1 MADLLSIGLSG
12 LAASKTQLSIT
23 GHNITNVNTPGYSRQ
38 DATQATRSPQFSG
51 AGYIGSGTTLVEVRR
66 SYSEFLTSQLR
77 SSTSLSADVE
87 AYKSQI
93 NQLDSLLAGTTTGI
107 TPSLQK
113 FFSALQTAAEDP
125 ANIPAR
131 QLVLAEA
138 EGLARRFNTVYD
150 RLSEQNNFTNKQMS
164 AVTDQVN
171 RLAGSI
177 GSLNEAI
184 AIAAANGKQPND
196 LLDAR
201 DEAVRQLSGYIGVTV
216 VPQDDKSFNIFIGS
230 GQPLVVGST
239 VARLEVV
246 PGQGDPNR
254 HEVQFISG
262 GSRQGITSQITGG
275 ELGGLI
281 RYREEVLDSTMNSLG
296 RLALAV
302 SDQVN
307 TQLGQGLDLKGQV
320 GSALFGNY
328 NDPAL
333 ARLRVNAFAG
343 NSNAQPVL
351 NITNTSQL
359 STSDYLMEYDGSSYK
374 IRRLSDNQL
383 MTATE
388 NPAGT
393 LSITDKNGRD
403 QGFQIVLGNPPPAP
417 GDKFSLQPT
426 RRGASDIK
434 ATLDQ
439 ADQLAFAAP
448 IRAESKLQNRGTGV
462 IGQPSL
468 VAGPSPISRDAL
480 AVANLSL
487 GANLSADGK
496 TYTLGALPT
505 GWSYVA
511 KGGDPI
517 VPQRSANGDL
527 IEPLADQDG
536 NPLARVLDDDGQP
549 LEVNGQPVVA
559 PAMTMGNSNTVRL
572 AYAAADGE
580 TYRFELSMSGRPMAG
595 DEFALAFN
603 QNGVSDNRN
612 ALKLV
617 DLQSK
622 QTVGVTAGIAGSGFS
637 FTDGYGEL
645 VERVGTLTAQA
656 RMDSEATGAILK
668 QATDNR
674 DSLSAVNL
682 DEEAAN
688 LIKFEQY
695 YNASAQI
702 IQVARSLF
710 DTLISTFR

>member
-1 MADLLSIGLSG
+1 MADLLNIGLSG
-12 LAASKTQLSIT
+12 LSASKTQLSIT
-23 GHNITNVNTPGYSRQ
+23 GHNITNVNTPGFSRQ
-38 DATQATRSPQFSG
+38 NASQATTSPQFSG
-51 AGYIGSGTTLVEVRR
+51 AGYIGSGTTLVDVRR
-66 SYSEFLTSQLR
+66 TYSEFLTNQVR
-77 SSTSLSADVE
+77 SSTALNSDVA

-93 NQLDSLLAGTTTGI
+93 DQLDSLLAGSTTGI
-107 TPSLQK
+107 TPSLQS

-131 QLVLAEA
+131 QLVLAES

-150 RLSEQNNFTNKQMS
+150 RLSEQNSFTNKQMS

-184 AIAAANGKQPND
+184 AVAAANGKQPND

-201 DEAVRQLSGYIGVTV
+201 DEAVRQLSSYIGVTV
-216 VPQDDKSFNIFIGS
+216 TPQDDSSFNIFIGS
-230 GQPLVVGST
+230 GQPLVVGSS

-302 SDQVN
+302 SDQIN
-307 TQLGQGLDLKGQV
+307 SQLGQGLDLKGQV
-320 GSALFGNY
+320 GSALFGDY

-333 ARLRVNAFAG
+333 AKLRVNAFSG
-343 NSNAQPVL
+343 NSSSAQPAL
-351 NITNTSQL
+351 NITDTSQL
-359 STSDYLMEYDGSSYK
+359 TTSDYLMEYDGTSYK
-374 IRRLSDNQL
+374 VRRLSDNQP
-383 MTATE
+383 MTVTA
-388 NPAGT
+388 AADGT

-403 QGFQIVLGNPPPAP
+403 QGFQIVPGTPSPAA
-417 GDKFSLQPT
+417 GDKFTLQPT
-426 RRGASDIK
+426 RRGATDIS
-434 ATLDQ
+434 AILDQ
-439 ADQLAFAAP
+439 ADQLAFASP
-448 IRAESKLQNRGTGV
+448 VRAESDLQNAGTGA
-462 IGQPSL
+462 ISQPDMVS
-468 VAGPSPISRDAL
+468 APSPIDL
-480 AVANLSL
+480 AELNAAFGSGLEMTATVN
-487 GANLSADGK
+487 ADGS
-496 TYTLGALPT
+496 YTLTDAGSLPA
-505 GWSYVA
+505 GWSYVDE
-511 KGGDPI
+511 K
-517 VPQRSANGDL
+517 
-527 IEPLADQDG
+527 G
-536 NPLARVLDDDGQP
+536 NPLAT
-549 LEVNGQPVVA
+549 A
-559 PAMTMGNSNTVRL
+559 PTLQSGNSNSVRL
-572 AYAAADGE
+572 AYTGASGE
-580 TYRFELSMSGRPMAG
+580 TYQFDFGVSGRPQTG
-595 DEFALAFN
+595 DSFSLTFN
-603 QNGVSDNRN
+603 QSGVSDNRN
-612 ALKLV
+612 ALKLA

-622 QTVGVTAGIAGSGFS
+622 QTVGVDGSVAGSGFS

-656 RMDSEATGAILK
+656 RMDNEATGAILK

-710 DTLISTFR
+710 DTLISSFR

>member
-12 LAASKTQLSIT
+12 LAASKTQLAIT

-51 AGYIGSGTTLVEVRR
+51 AGYVGSGTTLVEIRR

-216 VPQDDKSFNIFIGS
+216 VPQDDSSFNIFIGS

-320 GSALFGNY
+320 GSALFGDY

-333 ARLRVNAFAG
+333 AKLRVNAFAG

-374 IRRLSDNQL
+374 VRRLSDNQL

-388 NPAGT
+388 NPVGT

-403 QGFQIVLGNPPPAP
+403 QGFQIVLGNPAPAA

-426 RRGASDIK
+426 RRGAADIT

-448 IRAESKLQNRGTGV
+448 VRAQSTLQNSGTGV
-462 IGQPSL
+462 IGQPNLLS
-468 VAGPSPISRDAL
+468 GPSPIDA
-480 AVANLSL
+480 AA
-487 GANLSADGK
+487 LSAAFEGLTLTYDGSGL
-496 TYTLGALPT
+496 TLP
-505 GWSYVA
+505 
-511 KGGDPI
+511 
-517 VPQRSANGDL
+517 
-527 IEPLADQDG
+527 
-536 NPLARVLDDDGQP
+536 
-549 LEVNGQPVVA
+549 A
-559 PAMTMGNSNTVRL
+559 PAPAGLTLSPASITAGQTNTLNLTLTTGTAPNVQQ
-572 AYAAADGE
+572 YS
-580 TYRFELSMSGRPMAG
+580 FEFTVSGRPETN
-595 DEFALAFN
+595 DTFSFNFN
-603 QNGVSDNRN
+603 QSGVSDNRN

-617 DLQSK
+617 DLQTK
-622 QTVGVTAGIAGSGFS
+622 QTVGVTPGIAGSGFS

-710 DTLISTFR
+710 DTLISSFR

>member
-1 MADLLSIGLSG
+1 MADLLNIGLSG

-38 DATQATRSPQFSG
+38 DATQATRNPQFSG

-66 SYSEFLTSQLR
+66 TYSEFLTSQLR
-77 SSTSLSADVE
+77 SSTALASDVS

-93 NQLDSLLAGTTTGI
+93 DQLDSLLAGSTTGI

-131 QLVLAEA
+131 QLVLAES
-138 EGLARRFNTVYD
+138 EGLARRFNTVHD
-150 RLSEQNNFTNKQMS
+150 RLSEQNSFTNKQMA

-177 GSLNEAI
+177 GKLNDAI
-184 AIAAANGKQPND
+184 ATAAANGKQPND

-201 DEAVRQLSGYIGVTV
+201 EEAIRQLSTYVGVSV
-216 VPQDDKSFNIFIGS
+216 VPQDDSSFNVSIGS
-230 GQPLVVGST
+230 GQPLVVGNKVS
-239 VARLEVV
+239 RLEVV
-246 PGQGDPNR
+246 AGKGDPTR
-254 HEVQFISG
+254 HEVQFVSG
-262 GSRQGITSQITGG
+262 GSRQTITTQITGG

-307 TQLGQGLDLKGQV
+307 SQLGQGLDLKGNV
-320 GSALFGNY
+320 GVDLFRDYNSDALM
-328 NDPAL
+328 AL
-333 ARLRVNAFAG
+333 RATPFSDNPSLAPGGAAIDA
-343 NSNAQPVL
+343 SLKITDTTVL
-351 NITNTSQL
+351 IA
-359 STSDYLMEYDGSSYK
+359 SDYRLEYTGDPSSPYAA
-374 IRRLSDNQL
+374 RRLSDGAPIEV
-383 MTATE
+383 TSDGAT
-388 NPAGT
+388 PPT
-393 LSITDKNGRD
+393 LSFADDKGRD
-403 QGFQIVLGNPPPAP
+403 QGFTVQLSDTPSI
-417 GDKFSLQPT
+417 GDRFSLQPT
-426 RRGASDIK
+426 RRGAADIK
-434 ATLDQ
+434 VELDQ

-448 IRAESKLQNRGTGV
+448 IRAKAELQNAGTGA
-462 IGQPSL
+462 IGQPDMKT
-468 VAGPSPISRDAL
+468 APSPISIAAL
-480 AVANLSL
+480 QGLF
-487 GANLSADGK
+487 
-496 TYTLGALPT
+496 
-505 GWSYVA
+505 
-511 KGGDPI
+511 
-517 VPQRSANGDL
+517 
-527 IEPLADQDG
+527 
-536 NPLARVLDDDGQP
+536 
-549 LEVNGQPVVA
+549 
-559 PAMTMGNSNTVRL
+559 GNSGATLTFTDPDTVTISGGTVGFSTVDNNTEPPTVDFSSK
-572 AYAAADGE
+572 AATIKLGQANSLVVGNADYQLE
-580 TYRFELSMSGRPMAG
+580 FSLSGTPKSGDIFKFDA
-595 DEFALAFN
+595 N

-617 DLQSK
+617 DLQTK
-622 QTVGVTAGIAGSGFS
+622 QTVNVDSNVAGSGMS

-656 RMDSEATGAILK
+656 RMDGEATTAILK